1 MLVAVARDGYAFALI
16 NFANENVHA
25 PPNHP
30 QPHFLKGGDF
40 GCFVPVL
47 FSYLIR
53 FGHTEA
59 LLRHEICPKF
69 YTAGFSGQNF
79 CTTNFA

>member
-1 MLVAVARDGYAFALI
+1 MLVAVARDGYAFTLI
-16 NFANENVHA
+16 NFAYENVQA

-59 LLRHEICPKF
+59 LLSKRSDTKQSKF
-69 YTAGFSGQNF
+69 PPRRN
-79 CTTNFA
+79 